1 MKRNTT
7 KKTSTTTRKYKQN
20 KPIVHPISQV
30 VLKLSK
36 DNTPS
41 VFEKAREVVL
51 MWMKQLAGVELP
63 DKALRGQSFN
73 LDEDAAQPAEAVA
86 VDDEEFRYWR
96 ARIRAVGKEVPGR
109 TWITEIAIGEVK
121 EGPVTFCSRLR
132 CRTHG
137 IDIPDRSI
145 PRFVRELIQNQTT
158 YLDEHPAS
166 TSPWLIN
173 SQDKVDML
181 CKLLTSPDRR
191 SEVLVFSL
199 LKDSTDRNQTALL
212 YQDVEDI
219 AGKIAGAAHVAV
231 ITGPASFWLSDRVGE
246 EFSVFQQA
254 VRTYRPGFDPD
265 IDEPFRH
272 PLVLP
277 NRIHEQEDDEWLKN
291 LLISGAIRGSIFHND
306 IEQYLPPFTK
316 IRSLENEKIRRIAS
330 ESNQNTQRKAGPSD
344 ADLLK
349 LAEQE
354 IAQMKKD
361 HEKESET
368 FNELLDFAETEKK
381 EALEESA
388 QFKSQNSFLRE
399 RVKTLEEKLKNEGRL
414 IQPEIPENL
423 DNFESWCH
431 ENLSG
436 FVEIHNRAF
445 RSAKD
450 SKYKDTSLIFKALL
464 LLRDYYVPMKRGEG
478 DENLKKE
485 FESKCSEL
493 GISEPLPSF
502 TSSRYGE
509 EGETYF
515 INYAGQRRLLG
526 FHLKKGNSRSV
537 QNCFR
542 LYFFWDDDNE
552 NVVVGWLPSHLGTR
566 IT

>member
-1 MKRNTT
+1 MTRNTT
-7 KKTSTTTRKYKQN
+7 RKTSSTTREYKQS

-36 DNTPS
+36 DDTPS

-121 EGPVTFCSRLR
+121 KGPVTFCSRLR

-137 IDIPDRSI
+137 IDIPNRSI

-166 TSPWLIN
+166 TSPWLID

-219 AGKIAGAAHVAV
+219 AGKTAGAAHVAV

-246 EFSVFQQA
+246 EFSVFQQV
-254 VRTYRPGFDPD
+254 VRTYRPGFDPN

-272 PLVLP
+272 PWVLP

-291 LLISGAIRGSIFHND
+291 LLISGALRGSIFHND

-316 IRSLENEKIRRIAS
+316 IRSLENKKIRRIAS
-330 ESNQNTQRKAGPSD
+330 ESNQNTQRKAGSSD

-354 IAQMKKD
+354 NAQMKKD

-399 RVKTLEEKLKNEGRL
+399 RVKMLEEKLKNEGRL
-414 IQPEIPENL
+414 IQPEIPESL
-423 DNFESWCH
+423 DNFERWCH

-436 FVEIHNRAF
+436 SVEIHNRAF

-478 DENLKKE
+478 GENLKKE
-485 FESKCSEL
+485 FKSKCSEL

-515 INYAGQRRLLG
+515 INYAGQKRLLG
-526 FHLKKGNSRSV
+526 LHLKKGNSRSV